1 MSKAHRGAGIR
12 KLADHGRGT
21 CPVCKTQAIK
31 LLYDQEIDG
40 AKVKICKFC
49 KAAFKNKAALAAK
62 QAKKNAALNAVQGDQ
77 EDLAQA

>member
-1 MSKAHRGAGIR
+1 MSKAHRGSGIR
-12 KLADHGRGT
+12 KLANHGRGT

-49 KAAFKNKAALAAK
+49 RAAFKNKAAAEAKLAK
-62 QAKKNAALNAVQGDQ
+62 RNAVENAVKGEQA
-77 EDLAQA
+77 DLAQA

>member
-12 KLADHGRGT
+12 KLANHGRGT

-49 KAAFKNKAALAAK
+49 RAAFKNKAALEAK
-62 QAKKNAALNAVQGDQ
+62 LAKKNAVQNALKGDQ
-77 EDLAQA
+77 QDLAQA

>member
-12 KLADHGRGT
+12 KLANHGRGT

-49 KAAFKNKAALAAK
+49 RAALKNKAAAEAK
-62 QAKKNAALNAVQGDQ
+62 LAKKNAALNAVKGDQ